1 MIQFA
6 IVGMGFI
13 ADKHIAAIQNA
24 EGANLLAICDTNP
37 ERLLIDDEN
46 VLKYTDLDKMLT
58 ENPQIDVVNICVPS
72 GLHATLTKAVAK
84 HKKHIVTEKPMAL
97 NSSDALEMMEIAK
110 DAGVKLS
117 IVHPNR
123 YRPAIMEV
131 RELMDAGKFGKISHA
146 NATVRWNR
154 GQAYYDQAPWRGTKQ
169 FDGGVL
175 MNQAIHNLDLL
186 LWFMGPVKSVQGMVA
201 TRFRDIETEDVATAL
216 IEFESGALGVVE
228 AATTVYPQNL
238 EESLSIF
245 GENASVKVSGK
256 NAVFIDTWDVE
267 GYSSEEVEALKTK
280 IQNDPWGKK
289 GHDCIIEDMVA
300 AINEDRDPEVG
311 GLDGY
316 NPVRLIEAIIESSE
330 TGKRITFS

>member
-131 RELMDAGKFGKISHA
+131 RKLMDAGKFGKISHA

-245 GENASVKVSGK
+245 GETASVKVSGK

-300 AINEDRDPEVG
+300 AINEDRNPEVG

>member
-245 GENASVKVSGK
+245 GETASVKVSGK

-300 AINEDRDPEVG
+300 AINEERDPEVG

>member
-24 EGANLLAICDTNP
+24 EGANLFAICDTNP

-131 RELMDAGKFGKISHA
+131 RELMDAGRFGKISHA

-154 GQAYYDQAPWRGTKQ
+154 GQEYYDQAPWRGTKQ

-245 GENASVKVSGK
+245 GETASVKVSGK

-267 GYSSEEVEALKTK
+267 GYSVEEVEALKTK

-300 AINEDRDPEVG
+300 AINENREPEVG
-311 GLDGY
+311 GMDGY

>member
-245 GENASVKVSGK
+245 GETASVKVSGK

>member
-245 GENASVKVSGK
+245 GETASVKVSGK

-267 GYSSEEVEALKTK
+267 GYSPEEVEALKTK

>member
-46 VLKYTDLDKMLT
+46 VLRYTDLDKMLT

-245 GENASVKVSGK
+245 GETASVKVSGK

-267 GYSSEEVEALKTK
+267 GYSPEEVEALKTK

>member
-1 MIQFA
+1 
-6 IVGMGFI
+6 MGFI

-245 GENASVKVSGK
+245 GETASVKVSGK

-267 GYSSEEVEALKTK
+267 GYSPEEVEALKTK

>member
-37 ERLLIDDEN
+37 DRLLIDDEN

-245 GENASVKVSGK
+245 GETASVKVSGK

-267 GYSSEEVEALKTK
+267 GYSPEEVEALKTK
-280 IQNDPWGKK
+280 IQNNPWGKK

-300 AINEDRDPEVG
+300 AINEDREPEVG

-330 TGKRITFS
+330 TGKRITFN

>member
-13 ADKHIAAIQNA
+13 ADKHIAAIRNT
-24 EGANLLAICDTNP
+24 EGANLFAICDTNP
-37 ERLLIDDEN
+37 DRLIIDDEN
-46 VLKYTDLDKMLT
+46 VLKYTDLDKMLAD
-58 ENPQIDVVNICVPS
+58 NPQIDVVNICVPS
-72 GLHATLTKAVAK
+72 GLHANLTKIVAK
-84 HKKHIVTEKPMAL
+84 YKKHIITEKPMAL
-97 NSSDALEMMEIAK
+97 NSADAKEMMDVANSE
-110 DAGVKLS
+110 GVKLA

-131 RELMDAGKFGKISHA
+131 RKLMDANGFGKVSHA

-154 GQAYYDQAPWRGTKQ
+154 GQEYYDQAPWRGTKK

-186 LWFMGPVKSVQGMVA
+186 LWFMGPVKSVQGLVA
-201 TRFRDIETEDVATAL
+201 TRFRDIETEDVATG
-216 IEFESGALGVVE
+216 IVEFESGALGVIE
-228 AATTVYPQNL
+228 AATTIYPQNL

-245 GENASVKVSGK
+245 GETASVKVSGK
-256 NAVFIDTWDVE
+256 NALYIETWDVE
-267 GYSSEEVEALKTK
+267 GYKDEEVESLKSS

-300 AINEDRDPEVG
+300 AINENREPAVS

>member
-228 AATTVYPQNL
+228 AATTIYPQNL

-245 GENASVKVSGK
+245 GETASVKVSGK

>member
-245 GENASVKVSGK
+245 GETASVKVSGK

-300 AINEDRDPEVG
+300 AINEDRNPEVG

-330 TGKRITFS
+330 IGKRITFS

>member
-24 EGANLLAICDTNP
+24 EGANLFAICDTNP
-37 ERLLIDDEN
+37 DRLVLDDEN
-46 VLKYTDLDKMLT
+46 VLKYTDLEKMLT

-72 GLHATLTKAVAK
+72 GLHATLTKVVAK
-84 HKKHIVTEKPMAL
+84 YNKHIVTEKPMAL
-97 NSSDALEMMEIAK
+97 NSADAKEMMEIAK
-110 DAGVKLS
+110 EAGVKLS

-131 RELMDAGKFGKISHA
+131 RELMDAGKFGKLSHA

-154 GQAYYDQAPWRGTKQ
+154 GQEYYDQAPWRGTKQ

-245 GENASVKVSGK
+245 GESASVKVSGK

-267 GYSSEEVEALKTK
+267 GYSEDEVKALKTK

-300 AINEDRDPEVG
+300 AINEDREPEVG
-311 GLDGY
+311 GIDGY

-330 TGKRITFS
+330 TGKRIIFS

>member
-154 GQAYYDQAPWRGTKQ
+154 RQAYYDQAPWRGTKQ

-245 GENASVKVSGK
+245 GETASVKVSGK

>member
-97 NSSDALEMMEIAK
+97 NSSDALEMMEIAR

-245 GENASVKVSGK
+245 GETASVKVSGK

-267 GYSSEEVEALKTK
+267 GYSPEEVEALKTK

>member
-245 GENASVKVSGK
+245 GETASVKVSGK

-300 AINEDRDPEVG
+300 SINEDRDPEVG

>member
-245 GENASVKVSGK
+245 GETASVKVSGK

-267 GYSSEEVEALKTK
+267 GYSSEEVEALKAK

-300 AINEDRDPEVG
+300 AINEDRNPEVG

>member
-97 NSSDALEMMEIAK
+97 NASDALEMMEIVK

-245 GENASVKVSGK
+245 GETASVKVSGK

-267 GYSSEEVEALKTK
+267 GYSSEEVETLKTK

-300 AINEDRDPEVG
+300 AINEDREPEVG

-330 TGKRITFS
+330 TGKRITFN

>member
-245 GENASVKVSGK
+245 GETASVKVSGK

-300 AINEDRDPEVG
+300 AINEDRNPEVG

>member
-245 GENASVKVSGK
+245 GETASVKVSGK

-267 GYSSEEVEALKTK
+267 GYSSEEVKALKTK

-300 AINEDRDPEVG
+300 AINEDRNPEVG

>member
-131 RELMDAGKFGKISHA
+131 RGLMDAGKFGKISHA

-245 GENASVKVSGK
+245 GETASVKVSGK

-300 AINEDRDPEVG
+300 AINEDREPEVG

>member
-245 GENASVKVSGK
+245 GETASVKVSGK

-300 AINEDRDPEVG
+300 AINEDREPEVG

-330 TGKRITFS
+330 TGKRITFN